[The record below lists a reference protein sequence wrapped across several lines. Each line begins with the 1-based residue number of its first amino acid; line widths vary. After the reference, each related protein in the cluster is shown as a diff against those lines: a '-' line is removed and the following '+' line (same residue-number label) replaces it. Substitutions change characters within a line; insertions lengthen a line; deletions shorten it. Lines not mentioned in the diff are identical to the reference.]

1 MGRRAR
7 ILVADDD
14 PRMARAMERAIRSW
28 GYEVVGVVSSAAEA
42 VEQAR
47 RHPLDLA
54 VLDAGM
60 PGGHGLAAARHLS
73 QRLGIPVILTS
84 GRGASPA
91 LPDGLD
97 VEVPCLRKPVE
108 LLELKAALLWA
119 LESETG
125 RMDPVAAY
133 AARAS

>member
-7 ILVADDD
+7 ILVADDN
-14 PRMARAMERAIRSW
+14 PLMGRAMERAIRSW
-28 GYEVVGVVSSAAEA
+28 GYEVVGVVTTGADA
-42 VEQAR
+42 VELAR

-54 VLDAGM
+54 VLDVGM
-60 PGGHGLAAARHLS
+60 PGGDGVAVARHLS

-84 GRGASPA
+84 GLGISPA
-91 LPDGLD
+91 VADGLD
-97 VEVPCLRKPVE
+97 REVPCLRKPVQ
-108 LLELKAALLWA
+108 LLELKATLLWA

-125 RMDPVAAY
+125 QLDPY